1 MNIRSLF
8 MDAITYGE
16 KPMNI
21 VKYVRKCI
29 YIYET
34 HVACVARIRMHGYYT
49 RGRNASQ

>member
-34 HVACVARIRMHGYYT
+34 HVACIRMHGYYT

>member
-1 MNIRSLF
+1 
-8 MDAITYGE
+8 
-16 KPMNI
+16 MNI